1 MEIESDSPF
10 FTGLDVSEYW
20 FQFDIAHRCSITL
33 PIASKCRKQSCGIH
47 SALLIPRISI
57 SLILNWFICKFGRS
71 ALMLEKNW
79 NSVNNFTDEG
89 NVDFQFLDPLWNMIE
104 NEPRQNRQEGRE
116 VLTLFARKMSR
127 NAPMEI
133 RRQSAPLLFP
143 LPKPGKRHQH
153 EFRKSSHPAPNIWP
167 LRFPRSRFKGPIPG
181 FKPSFTQSTQSR
193 RASERSSIEKL
204 DPKKCAPPSSR
215 FCLAMKIVMRGK
227 SCIKLHTVVGE
238 ANKSS

>member
-57 SLILNWFICKFGRS
+57 SLILNWFICKFGRA

-89 NVDFQFLDPLWNMIE
+89 NVDFQYLDPLWNMIE

-153 EFRKSSHPAPNIWP
+153 EFRKSIVTLRQTYDRYGSHVRG
-167 LRFPRSRFKGPIPG
+167 LKVRSRGSSHHLPNPHKADE
-181 FKPSFTQSTQSR
+181 
-193 RASERSSIEKL
+193 RASGAALKNWTRKNERRRLRVSASQWKL
-204 DPKKCAPPSSR
+204 WWWKK
-215 FCLAMKIVMRGK
+215 LA
-227 SCIKLHTVVGE
+227 
-238 ANKSS
+238 